1 MEPSFFEV
9 LISGVFEEKNHN
21 LYVRKDMR
29 RLKTW
34 DFADQNETNVERLFK
49 SIVGGA
55 LWLWWVLWVY
65 LMLLVGIKHKY
76 DICKCIDVDDSS
88 WRREGRVYS
97 AVLSKPW
104 PLQPWILSCFS
115 DSAWLIHI
123 SLYIFNSLK
132 KKKNQLSQILKNW
145 RQACYLEFSLISL

>member
-21 LYVRKDMR
+21 LYVRRDMR

-55 LWLWWVLWVY
+55 L
-65 LMLLVGIKHKY
+65 
-76 DICKCIDVDDSS
+76 
-88 WRREGRVYS
+88 
-97 AVLSKPW
+97 
-104 PLQPWILSCFS
+104 
-115 DSAWLIHI
+115 
-123 SLYIFNSLK
+123 
-132 KKKNQLSQILKNW
+132 
-145 RQACYLEFSLISL
+145 